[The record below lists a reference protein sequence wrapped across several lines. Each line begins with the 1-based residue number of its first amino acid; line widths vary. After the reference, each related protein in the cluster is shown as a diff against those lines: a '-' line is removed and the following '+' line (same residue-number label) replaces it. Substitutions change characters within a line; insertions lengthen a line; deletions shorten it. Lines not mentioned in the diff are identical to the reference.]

1 MNFWNWLNQHF
12 NLLRNIPILFRM
24 NKIEDWERN
33 KFVEKQIK
41 QNELQLIFNECDKRL
56 AETVKSKELF
66 YQRSVTLL
74 TISITLLVS
83 SIGYLSSRMGDFY
96 FGVLNVTLIVSIF
109 ILWYICGTLK
119 VNLNP
124 VVFHVN
130 GTLPD
135 HLFNTKYF
143 TEYEGEGKTSQER
156 MLLDL
161 IIAYRQKVHENVN
174 INTLISERYGNAIN
188 ALYALPCFVL
198 LICVLAYIFK
208 LPF

>member
-135 HLFNTKYF
+135 H
-143 TEYEGEGKTSQER
+143 
-156 MLLDL
+156 
-161 IIAYRQKVHENVN
+161 
-174 INTLISERYGNAIN
+174 
-188 ALYALPCFVL
+188 
-198 LICVLAYIFK
+198 
-208 LPF
+208 